1 MCLPLDYL
9 RQAVSSGITH
19 PQIQQLNIFQAGVK
33 NQLAAYGV
41 HSTCYLVK
49 DVGMK
54 CGANRKCAN
63 SLTETQ
69 KLLADLMFADPAC
82 KSQLL
87 HIACD
92 QAICMHT
99 KTCIC
104 IPIHAYAYQD
114 MRMHTKTCI
123 CIPRHAYAYQDM
135 V

>member
-1 MCLPLDYL
+1 MEY
-9 RQAVSSGITH
+9 I
-19 PQIQQLNIFQAGVK
+19 
-33 NQLAAYGV
+33 QLA
-41 HSTCYLVK
+41 YLVK

-54 CGANRKCAN
+54 YGANRKCAN

-92 QAICMHT
+92 QAMCMHT

-104 IPIHAYAYQD
+104 IPSHAYAYQD
-114 MRMHTKTCI
+114 MCLHTKTCI
-123 CIPRHAYAYQDM
+123 SIPRHGVTGLQVLRRSFYLLYYKLPDC
-135 V
+135 